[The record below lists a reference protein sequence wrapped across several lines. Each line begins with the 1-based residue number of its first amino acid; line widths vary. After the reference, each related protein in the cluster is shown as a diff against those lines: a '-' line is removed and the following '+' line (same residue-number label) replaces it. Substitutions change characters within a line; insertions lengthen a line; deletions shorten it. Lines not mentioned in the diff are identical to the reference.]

1 MQISEENAQQAAMH
15 ERRIE
20 RTRGALTETLSELQ
34 ERLSPGSLAGNAGN
48 AVKEATVGKSG
59 RFVGQMTERIKENPV
74 PAALVGAGLA
84 WLWMGGRKKDEG
96 GLYRSPAYGTS
107 SRSTSGNGV
116 GRVASQASDAV
127 SGATDQ
133 VSGAVGNVAD
143 QVAGTVSNAADTAK
157 TQIDQLG
164 YQAQRARYSFQQMFD
179 ENPLPVALTAA
190 GLGALIATA
199 VPTSDAEQRMMEP
212 VGQQISQQARKMGD
226 KVGQV
231 AERAQAAARD
241 EAQRQNLT

>member
-1 MQISEENAQQAAMH
+1 MQISEDKAQEAAMH

-20 RTRGALTETLSELQ
+20 RTRGALTQTISQLQ
-34 ERLSPGSLAGNAGN
+34 EQLSPGTIAGNAGN

-74 PAALVGAGLA
+74 PAVLVGAGLA
-84 WLWMGGRKKDEG
+84 WLWMGGRKKDDSSIYYSR
-96 GLYRSPAYGTS
+96 GL
-107 SRSTSGNGV
+107 STSPKSTMASRAGHVGN
-116 GRVASQASDAV
+116 QASDAV
-127 SGATDQ
+127 NNATDQ
-133 VSGAVGNVAD
+133 VSGAVSNVAD

-164 YQAQRARYSFQQMFD
+164 YQAQRARYSFQQIFD

-231 AERAQAAARD
+231 ADRAQAAARD